1 MQEQFDV
8 FITAGY
14 DPDKLDRVSE
24 AAGVAHKSLVPLA
37 GMPMAWHVV
46 QALEES
52 GRIGEIVVVGL
63 EPDEIDFGVPVHH
76 VPNQP
81 NLWASQNA
89 GLRKLRELNADDRYV
104 IALSA
109 DIALLTGRIVDSFIE
124 ACEPFEHDVYW
135 GIVRKEVM
143 LEAFPDSK
151 RTYLPLREG
160 AFCSSDLYLG
170 RLSAGFQIQDR
181 IRYFIDNRK
190 NVLALVWKLGLPTMV
205 KFLLRRLAIAD
216 IVDVAYRIAGV
227 RGGPVVLPLA
237 EAGMDVDKPE
247 QLVQVRE
254 YLERHPEHPVNTR
267 AQSLTAGPGEV

>member
-1 MQEQFDV
+1 MQEQFDA

-14 DPDKLDRVSE
+14 DPDQLDRVSA
-24 AAGVAHKSLVPLA
+24 AAGVAHKSLVPLV

-46 QALEES
+46 RALTES
-52 GRIGEIVVVGL
+52 DRIGEIVVVGIG
-63 EPDEIDFGVPVHH
+63 PDEIDFGVPVHH

-81 NLWASQNA
+81 SLWASQNA

-109 DIALLTGRIVDSFIE
+109 DIALLSGKIVNRFIE

-135 GIVRKEVM
+135 GIVRKDVM
-143 LEAFPDSK
+143 LEAFPESR

-160 AFCSSDLYLG
+160 SFCSSDLYLG
-170 RLSAGFQIQDR
+170 RLSAGFHIQDR
-181 IRYFIDNRK
+181 IRYFIENRK

-254 YLERHPEHPVNTR
+254 YLERNPDHPANSRTQER
-267 AQSLTAGPGEV
+267 TAGPGED